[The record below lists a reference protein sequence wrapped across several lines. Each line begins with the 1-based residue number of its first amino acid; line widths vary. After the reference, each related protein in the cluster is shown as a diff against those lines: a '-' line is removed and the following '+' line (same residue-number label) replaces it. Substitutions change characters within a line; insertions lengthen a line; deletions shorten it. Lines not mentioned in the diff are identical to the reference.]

1 MAFDK
6 ENEPVF
12 SRKLN
17 AGKRRTYFIDVRTT
31 RGGDYYLTLTEST
44 RRSDGEGYNRHKLF
58 LYKED
63 FNKFLGGLEEAINH
77 VKTELMPDYD
87 YEEFD
92 KNYEDEDHSGND
104 NNPDSSPESDQGEA
118 GEDNTSDKGKEED
131 MSW

>member
-6 ENEPVF
+6 ENRPVF
-12 SRKLN
+12 SRKIN
-17 AGKRRTYFIDVRTT
+17 AGRRRTYFIDVRTT

-44 RRSDGEGYNRHKLF
+44 RKSDGEGFNRHKLF

-63 FNKFLGGLEEAINH
+63 FNKFMGGLEEAINH

-92 KNYEDEDHSGND
+92 KNYEDD
-104 NNPDSSPESDQGEA
+104 NNDDFESGSDSV
-118 GEDNTSDKGKEED
+118 GEDTGEGNEPDKGKEED

>member
-6 ENEPVF
+6 ENRPVF
-12 SRKLN
+12 TRKIN

-44 RRSDGEGYNRHKLF
+44 RKSDGEGFNRHKLF

-63 FNKFLGGLEEAINH
+63 FNKFQGGLDEAINH

-92 KNYEDEDHSGND
+92 KEYEDDND
-104 NNPDSSPESDQGEA
+104 NDDNPESGSVSD
-118 GEDNTSDKGKEED
+118 EDETDEEKDRDKGKEED